1 MEKDTEQAGGD
12 SLQEA
17 GFQARRARLAGL
29 YSALPPYGS
38 VDFWRLLEQGEE
50 EAQRLPLEVLVRVL
64 REEAMVREDS
74 QDQRRIFA
82 VIIARLQCSNEL
94 WIRAVLSGERFL
106 NSERQA
112 FAADLYADLCEQLL
126 RAFLDPNQRFWEEAF
141 HHCLRFVR
149 RHVYKSFLSREG
161 YWRKTTPG
169 PGYRV
174 PHTLLD
180 SLERV
185 QWERDHEEGWD
196 VPDEQAE
203 RAFLLVE
210 EKEMASLL
218 SRLPEHLRAI
228 VWLIFWED
236 CSTKRVGELLGI
248 SDRTVRNRLRT
259 ALAQLR
265 RILVEEQEVVD
276 GASA

>member
-1 MEKDTEQAGGD
+1 MEKDTEQAGDD
-12 SLQEA
+12 SFQEVR
-17 GFQARRARLAGL
+17 ARQARLAGL
-29 YSALPPYGS
+29 YRALPPYGS
-38 VDFWRLLEQGEE
+38 TDFWCLLEQDE
-50 EAQRLPLEVLVRVL
+50 EAQKLPLEVLVRVL
-64 REEAMVREDS
+64 REEAMVREDI
-74 QDQRRIFA
+74 QARRRICA
-82 VIIARLQCSNEL
+82 VIIARLQYTNEQ
-94 WIRAVLSGERFL
+94 WIHKVLSGERFL
-106 NSERQA
+106 NGERQA

-126 RAFLDPNQRFWEEAF
+126 RAFLDPIQRFWEEAF

-149 RHVYKSFLSREG
+149 RHVYKSFLRREG

-174 PHTLLD
+174 PHTLLE

-185 QWERDHEEGWD
+185 QWRTEHGEAWD

-203 RAFLLVE
+203 QAFLMVE
-210 EKEMASLL
+210 QSEIASLL
-218 SRLPEHLRAI
+218 SLLPVHLRTI

-265 RILVEEQEVVD
+265 RVLVDEQEVVD

>member
-1 MEKDTEQAGGD
+1 MEKDTEQAGDG
-12 SLQEA
+12 SFQEA
-17 GFQARRARLAGL
+17 SVRARRARLAGV
-29 YSALPPYGS
+29 YRALPPYGS
-38 VDFWRLLEQGEE
+38 ADFWRLLEQGEE
-50 EAQRLPLEVLVRVL
+50 EAQGLPLEVLVRVL
-64 REEAMVREDS
+64 REEAMVREDR
-74 QDQRRIFA
+74 QARRRIFA
-82 VIIARLQCSNEL
+82 VIIARLQHTNER
-94 WIRAVLSGERFL
+94 WIHAVLSGERLL
-106 NSERQA
+106 NGEWQA

-149 RHVYKSFLSREG
+149 RHVYKSFLNREG

-174 PHTLLD
+174 PHTLLE

-185 QWERDHEEGWD
+185 QWRKEHEEEWD
-196 VPDEQAE
+196 VPDERAE
-203 RAFLLVE
+203 QAFLLIEQDEV
-210 EKEMASLL
+210 ASLL
-218 SRLPEHLRAI
+218 SRLPVHLRTI

-248 SDRTVRNRLRT
+248 SDRTVRNRLRA
-259 ALAQLR
+259 ALARLR
-265 RILVEEQEVVD
+265 RVLVDEQEVVD